1 MKREWLYHTI
11 LRTASLVA
19 PGDRRADW
27 LDGWR
32 SDLWYVPRR
41 GATRFCLG
49 AFRDALWLRRN
60 NPNPRP
66 GIGIHVESPLSCLG
80 LLAILAAICLAIMV
94 HVPCAGLESPGGI
107 GDFARGMAGMLIL
120 SFGLLAAT
128 RAAMGRSGREP
139 HPMTWRARLRLGIF
153 LALKIALI
161 QPILLCGLLVC
172 SALAPV
178 GAMGLWAF
186 WALPCHWVLK
196 DQRRRCPVCL
206 RLAHRPGSH
215 RQRIADLPRM
225 VWGRVDVLARAWT
238 AALFGN
244 FVQLRGRTRSGSA
257 WAIPGAVC
265 FRKPRGCG
273 NHDARTAQ
281 CLQALPWRA
290 RRR

>member
-19 PGDRRADW
+19 PGDQRADW

-196 DQRRRCPVCL
+196 DQQRRCPVCL
-206 RLAHRPGSH
+206 RLLTDPVRIGSASRTFLEWYGAESTCSRGH
-215 RQRIADLPRM
+215 GLLHCSETSASYAGEPEWLCLGDSWSGLFSETAGVRQR
-225 VWGRVDVLARAWT
+225 
-238 AALFGN
+238 
-244 FVQLRGRTRSGSA
+244 
-257 WAIPGAVC
+257 
-265 FRKPRGCG
+265 
-273 NHDARTAQ
+273 
-281 CLQALPWRA
+281 
-290 RRR
+290 